1 MNTRSTAMITVL
13 MMLFSSM
20 AGCLDSEDDDE
31 WTAMVSTYHVGQ
43 LVSAIGGDTIKVE
56 MMSASNVPVHDYEPA
71 AADIVRLQESDIFF
85 YHGLNLEPWVEA
97 TLSSLGDDA
106 PTSVQTHAMPTGE
119 TALDYESMLISDLCD
134 LLTNGPFE
142 STTLGHDDHEGDGD
156 NDSHDNH
163 TEEDGHDGHNH
174 AEAEETIENP
184 ENCPTDTV
192 ISIFHMEE
200 GEHVLEFEEDH
211 NEDFNMAVLKMPGGH
226 AHHHHGHGAGA
237 FEWAGVF
244 SINDASHTWSMQKVD
259 GEYADQTMRLV
270 LMPTSTPDEE
280 TMHSLEDGVEGLI
293 EGDCSVVED
302 GETMQ
307 SIQSSGSCFELH
319 VGTGDDS
326 AFTIDTSGFSGLAI
340 FAQHVPTE
348 FERDQHYLKDSTG
361 EDIEPIAQEGADAHA
376 HDEHGDDDHD
386 GGVCH
391 NTTTHEN
398 YDSTESDCEAA
409 GHTWMEGDH
418 HDYPE
423 IHADYN
429 AHSLS
434 FPEEMVCYDMSTH
447 TVNGT
452 LASQADCEDAGLMW
466 TAADSGPDDDDH
478 SDEEGHHEAGY
489 VVVHI
494 EEEGDYGFAVPKDV
508 EFHILAEAPKAFEW
522 AGTFSIS
529 GNSHTWSMQAVPG
542 EDGTLAYAD
551 PSMRLVLVP
560 TDSPTEEA
568 IHSSEAGAEAMIEG
582 ASCAVVE
589 DGESMTSIA
598 VDGSCF
604 ELHVGTGDDSTYTID
619 TTGLTGLVVYAQH
632 VPTEFERDQHYL
644 KDSSGGDIE
653 PNAQESSGA
662 HDHGHHDDHGE
673 EGEIDADEGEEEFD
687 YDPHSWLDPLAFKE
701 QAKVVLEALKAA
713 YPSREDDFTSNA
725 ESYML
730 ELDNLH
736 ADFQANLPSD
746 STCTDTKVIAN
757 HNAYSYMAKRYGL
770 QFISI
775 HGLDP
780 EGEPAAADIA
790 EAVEEINEEGITVL
804 FVEEYTSISAVDS
817 IVEQT
822 VSETMPNGVAVEYLY
837 TMELPPKDSSDDY
850 ISLMRKSMESL
861 KTGLGC

>member
-1 MNTRSTAMITVL
+1 MNTRSTAMLTALI
-13 MMLFSSM
+13 MLFSSM
-20 AGCLDSEDDDE
+20 AGCLDSDDDDE

-56 MMSASNVPVHDYEPA
+56 MMSASNVPVHDFEPA

-85 YHGLNLEPWVEA
+85 YHGLNLEPWVES

-119 TALDYESMLISDLCD
+119 ASLDYESMLIADLCE
-134 LLTNGPFE
+134 LLSEGPYE
-142 STTLGHDDHEGDGD
+142 STTLAMGAEEHNEDHDDDHD

-163 TEEDGHDGHNH
+163 SEEEEGHEAHEH

-184 ENCPTDTV
+184 ESCPADTV

-211 NEDFNMAVLKMPGGH
+211 HEDFNMSVLKMPGGH
-226 AHHHHGHGAGA
+226 AHHHG
-237 FEWAGVF
+237 
-244 SINDASHTWSMQKVD
+244 
-259 GEYADQTMRLV
+259 
-270 LMPTSTPDEE
+270 
-280 TMHSLEDGVEGLI
+280 
-293 EGDCSVVED
+293 
-302 GETMQ
+302 
-307 SIQSSGSCFELH
+307 
-319 VGTGDDS
+319 
-326 AFTIDTSGFSGLAI
+326 
-340 FAQHVPTE
+340 
-348 FERDQHYLKDSTG
+348 
-361 EDIEPIAQEGADAHA
+361 
-376 HDEHGDDDHD
+376 HDEHDDDDHDEHDEDDHD

-391 NTTTHEN
+391 NATTHENYDLTEADCGAAGHMWMEGADHDDHQDGFCHNTTTHEN
-398 YDSTESDCEAA
+398 YESTESGCEGA
-409 GHTWMEGDH
+409 GHVWMEAH
-418 HDYPE
+418 NDYPE
-423 IHADYN
+423 IHAEYN

-434 FPEEMVCYDMSTH
+434 FPEEMVCYDISTH
-447 TVNGT
+447 TVNES
-452 LASQADCEDAGLMW
+452 LASQADCEAAGLMW
-466 TAADSGPDDDDH
+466 TASDSGPDDDDDH

-494 EEEGDYGFAVPKDV
+494 EEEGDYGFAMPKGV
-508 EFHILAEAPKAFEW
+508 EFHVLEGGHE
-522 AGTFSIS
+522 GHDDHD
-529 GNSHTWSMQAVPG
+529 GHDNSTSTDDDHDDHDDEG
-542 EDGTLAYAD
+542 EDHD
-551 PSMRLVLVP
+551 
-560 TDSPTEEA
+560 
-568 IHSSEAGAEAMIEG
+568 
-582 ASCAVVE
+582 E
-589 DGESMTSIA
+589 DGE
-598 VDGSCF
+598 
-604 ELHVGTGDDSTYTID
+604 
-619 TTGLTGLVVYAQH
+619 
-632 VPTEFERDQHYL
+632 
-644 KDSSGGDIE
+644 IE
-653 PNAQESSGA
+653 A
-662 HDHGHHDDHGE
+662 HD
-673 EGEIDADEGEEEFD
+673 EEEFEF
-687 YDPHSWLDPLAFKE
+687 DPHSWLDPLAFKA
-701 QAKVVLEALKAA
+701 QAQVVLEALKEA
-713 YPSREDDFTSNA
+713 YPSGAGDFTSNA

-804 FVEEYTSISAVDS
+804 FVEEFTSISAVDS

>member
-1 MNTRSTAMITVL
+1 MNTRSTTMLAVL

-56 MMSASNVPVHDYEPA
+56 MMSTSGVPVHDYEPA

-85 YHGLNLEPWVEA
+85 YHGLNLEPWVESA
-97 TLSSLGDDA
+97 LESLGDQA
-106 PTSVQTHAMPTGE
+106 PTSIQTHAMPTGE

-142 STTLGHDDHEGDGD
+142 STTLGHDDHEDSHDDD

-163 TEEDGHDGHNH
+163 SEEDGHEGHNH

-184 ENCPTDTV
+184 ENCPADTV

-226 AHHHHGHGAGA
+226 AHGHHDHGHGAGA
-237 FEWAGVF
+237 FEWAGIF

-259 GEYADQTMRLV
+259 GEYADPTMRLV
-270 LMPTSTPDEE
+270 LVPTSTPDEE
-280 TMHSLEDGVEGLI
+280 TMHSLEEGVEALI

-302 GETMQ
+302 GEAMQ
-307 SIQSSGSCFELH
+307 SIQSTGSCFELH

-326 AFTIDTSGFSGLAI
+326 TFTIDTSDISGIAM

-348 FERDQHYLKDSTG
+348 FERDQHYLKDST
-361 EDIEPIAQEGADAHA
+361 
-376 HDEHGDDDHD
+376 
-386 GGVCH
+386 
-391 NTTTHEN
+391 
-398 YDSTESDCEAA
+398 
-409 GHTWMEGDH
+409 
-418 HDYPE
+418 
-423 IHADYN
+423 
-429 AHSLS
+429 
-434 FPEEMVCYDMSTH
+434 
-447 TVNGT
+447 
-452 LASQADCEDAGLMW
+452 
-466 TAADSGPDDDDH
+466 
-478 SDEEGHHEAGY
+478 
-489 VVVHI
+489 
-494 EEEGDYGFAVPKDV
+494 
-508 EFHILAEAPKAFEW
+508 
-522 AGTFSIS
+522 
-529 GNSHTWSMQAVPG
+529 
-542 EDGTLAYAD
+542 
-551 PSMRLVLVP
+551 
-560 TDSPTEEA
+560 
-568 IHSSEAGAEAMIEG
+568 
-582 ASCAVVE
+582 
-589 DGESMTSIA
+589 
-598 VDGSCF
+598 
-604 ELHVGTGDDSTYTID
+604 
-619 TTGLTGLVVYAQH
+619 
-632 VPTEFERDQHYL
+632 
-644 KDSSGGDIE
+644 GGDIE

-662 HDHGHHDDHGE
+662 HDHGHHDDHGDE
-673 EGEIDADEGEEEFD
+673 EGEIEAGEGEEEFD
-687 YDPHSWLDPLAFKE
+687 YDPHIWLDPLAFKA
-701 QAKVVLEALKAA
+701 QAQVVLDALIDA
-713 YPSREDDFTSNA
+713 YPSGESDFTSNA

-736 ADFQANLPSD
+736 ADFQSNLPST

-770 QFISI
+770 KFISI

-822 VSETMPNGVAVEYLY
+822 VSETMPNGVTVEYLY

-850 ISLMRKSMESL
+850 ISLMRKSMDSL

>member
-1 MNTRSTAMITVL
+1 MNTRSNVMLAVL

-20 AGCLDSEDDDE
+20 AGCLDSSEDDE

-56 MMSASNVPVHDYEPA
+56 MMSTSNVPVHDYEPA

-119 TALDYESMLISDLCD
+119 AALDYESMLIADLCE
-134 LLTNGPFE
+134 LLSEGPYE
-142 STTLGHDDHEGDGD
+142 STTLAMGAEEHNEDHDDDHD

-163 TEEDGHDGHNH
+163 SEEEEGHEAHEH

-184 ENCPTDTV
+184 ESCPADTV

-211 NEDFNMAVLKMPGGH
+211 HEDFNMSVLKMPGGH
-226 AHHHHGHGAGA
+226 AHHHG
-237 FEWAGVF
+237 
-244 SINDASHTWSMQKVD
+244 
-259 GEYADQTMRLV
+259 
-270 LMPTSTPDEE
+270 
-280 TMHSLEDGVEGLI
+280 
-293 EGDCSVVED
+293 
-302 GETMQ
+302 
-307 SIQSSGSCFELH
+307 
-319 VGTGDDS
+319 
-326 AFTIDTSGFSGLAI
+326 
-340 FAQHVPTE
+340 
-348 FERDQHYLKDSTG
+348 
-361 EDIEPIAQEGADAHA
+361 
-376 HDEHGDDDHD
+376 HDEHDDDDHDEHDDDDHD

-398 YDSTESDCEAA
+398 YDLTEADCEAAGHMWMEGEDHDDHQDGFCHNTTTHENYESTESDCEAA
-409 GHTWMEGDH
+409 GHVWMEQH
-418 HDYPE
+418 NDYPE

-434 FPEEMVCYDMSTH
+434 FPEEMVCYDMSNQ
-447 TVNGT
+447 TVNGS
-452 LASQADCEDAGLMW
+452 LVSQADCEAAGLMW
-466 TAADSGPDDDDH
+466 TAADSGPDDDDDH

-494 EEEGDYGFAVPKDV
+494 EEEGDYGFAMPKGV
-508 EFHILAEAPKAFEW
+508 EFH
-522 AGTFSIS
+522 
-529 GNSHTWSMQAVPG
+529 
-542 EDGTLAYAD
+542 
-551 PSMRLVLVP
+551 VL
-560 TDSPTEEA
+560 
-568 IHSSEAGAEAMIEG
+568 EG
-582 ASCAVVE
+582 
-589 DGESMTSIA
+589 
-598 VDGSCF
+598 
-604 ELHVGTGDDSTYTID
+604 
-619 TTGLTGLVVYAQH
+619 
-632 VPTEFERDQHYL
+632 
-644 KDSSGGDIE
+644 
-653 PNAQESSGA
+653 
-662 HDHGHHDDHGE
+662 GHEGHDDHDDHDNSTSTDDDHDDHDDEGEDHDE
-673 EGEIDADEGEEEFD
+673 EGEIDAHDEEEEFEF
-687 YDPHSWLDPLAFKE
+687 DPHSWLDPLAFKA
-701 QAKVVLEALKAA
+701 QAQVVLEALKDA
-713 YPSREDDFTSNA
+713 YPSGESDFISNA

-736 ADFQANLPSD
+736 ADFQSNLPSD

-804 FVEEYTSISAVDS
+804 FVEEFTSISAVDS

-861 KTGLGC
+861 KIGLGC